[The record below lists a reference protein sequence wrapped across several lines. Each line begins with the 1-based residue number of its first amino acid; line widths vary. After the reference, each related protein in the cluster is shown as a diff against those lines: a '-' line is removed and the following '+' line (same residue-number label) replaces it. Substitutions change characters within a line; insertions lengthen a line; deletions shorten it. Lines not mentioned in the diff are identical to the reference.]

1 MAFEVVLGA
10 DRGRICWVLRRCCG
24 FSGMRC
30 PFAESCRVLGLAG
43 GAVSWLEQ
51 RRARCSQPVVPH
63 GGGGGWR
70 MSWQDPAGRE
80 ELGVREET
88 LSSALP
94 L

>member
-10 DRGRICWVLRRCCG
+10 DRGRICWVLRCCCG

-43 GAVSWLEQ
+43 GAVSWMEQ

-63 GGGGGWR
+63 GGGGDGECPGR
-70 MSWQDPAGRE
+70 TLLAEKSWG
-80 ELGVREET
+80 
-88 LSSALP
+88 
-94 L
+94 